1 MMTRSTD
8 NVPSSS
14 VSPAYIVFKDPA
26 NSLNDGKSVF
36 AGHGAILIG
45 IESMAFFEH
54 LKELLEHEEPELA
67 RDICAL
73 PTTGFSP
80 AMKVRLKG
88 EANASQLV
96 ASFLGCE
103 EYGARDAVGQRIGWS
118 VRRLTELAEMIRAEL
133 QSGDLAQEIRKAML
147 QRHLRLL
154 AECWTVVRDIALSE
168 TGLLFFTVPH
178 SLSPLLNLIRHHA
191 EQHLDALKECKQ
203 HQQATESLG
212 SVFDFLLSGD
222 PAERDV
228 GGEFLPQN
236 IQQFQTF
243 IDRAMVMIGTSDN
256 LVTDDEK
263 AFFKRAAADAAEHAT
278 RMRKKNAE
286 VQARIDALPLTKAAE
301 AMGAPP
307 PAQPAQPPTAAD
319 SSTRSAPAATVSS
332 PSAGSSGSA
341 AKHEKTKA
349 ASPGSEW
356 RVVCSQLSLDDAGGR
371 VKLGR
376 TVLDFDGKTTQQF
389 MLLALLSKRPN
400 KWLETSSLEGADG
413 PWSSGE
419 CTIDALGSCATK
431 VRQALRSKGMDG
443 LALAIKTRR
452 VKGDPQVRFNWPP
465 AGSAVD

>member
-1 MMTRSTD
+1 M
-8 NVPSSS
+8 
-14 VSPAYIVFKDPA
+14 
-26 NSLNDGKSVF
+26 SLNEGKSVF
-36 AGHGAILIG
+36 AGHGSILIG
-45 IESMAFFEH
+45 IESMAFFDY
-54 LKELLEHEEPELA
+54 LKELVEHEEPELA
-67 RDICAL
+67 SDICAL

-80 AMKVRLKG
+80 AMKVRVKA
-88 EANASQLV
+88 EANASQSV

-133 QSGDLAQEIRKAML
+133 HSGDLAHEVRKALL

-154 AECWTVVRDIALSE
+154 AECWGVVRDIALSE

-203 HQQATESLG
+203 HQQAAESLA

-228 GGEFLPQN
+228 GGEFLPQH
-236 IQQFQTF
+236 IQHFQTF

-286 VQARIDALPLTKAAE
+286 VQARIDALPLAKAGE
-301 AMGAPP
+301 AMGDRPSAP
-307 PAQPAQPPTAAD
+307 PAQPPTAGD
-319 SSTRSAPAATVSS
+319 SSTQSAPAANASS
-332 PSAGSSGSA
+332 PSAGSPVSA
-341 AKHEKTKA
+341 TKHEKTKT

-356 RVVCSQLSLDDAGGR
+356 RVVCSQLSLDDAAGR

-389 MLLALLSKRPN
+389 MLLSLLSKRPN
-400 KWLETSSLEGADG
+400 RWLETSSLEGADG
-413 PWSSGE
+413 PWSAGE

-431 VRQALRSKGMDG
+431 VRQALRSKGMDA
-443 LALAIKTRR
+443 LATAIKTRR
-452 VKGDPQVRFNWPP
+452 FKGDPQVRFNWPP

>member
-1 MMTRSTD
+1 MTRSTD
-8 NVPSSS
+8 NFPSSS
-14 VSPAYIVFKDPA
+14 VFPAYIVFKDPA
-26 NSLNDGKSVF
+26 MSLHDGKSVF
-36 AGHGAILIG
+36 AGHGAVLIG

-54 LKELLEHEEPELA
+54 LRELLEHEEPELA

-88 EANASQLV
+88 EANSSHSV

-203 HQQATESLG
+203 HQQAAEALNA
-212 SVFDFLLSGD
+212 VFDFLLSGD

-236 IQQFQTF
+236 IQQFQSF
-243 IDRAMVMIGTSDN
+243 VDRAMVTIGTSEE
-256 LVTDDEK
+256 LVTDDER
-263 AFFKRAAADAAEHAT
+263 AFFKRASADASEHAT

-286 VQARIDALPLTKAAE
+286 VQARIDALPLAKAAE
-301 AMGAPP
+301 SMDAPSP
-307 PAQPAQPPTAAD
+307 PQPAQPQAAAGSTARSTPVPAA
-319 SSTRSAPAATVSS
+319 SSPSGGPSGGTAKPEKTRSA
-332 PSAGSSGSA
+332 
-341 AKHEKTKA
+341 
-349 ASPGSEW
+349 SPGGEW
-356 RVVCSQLSLDDAGGR
+356 RVVCSRLSIDDTGGR
-371 VKLGR
+371 VRLGR
-376 TVLDFDGKTTQQF
+376 TVLDFEGKTTQQF
-389 MLLALLSKRPN
+389 MLLSLLSKRPN
-400 KWLETSSLEGADG
+400 QWLDARSLEGSDG
-413 PWSSGE
+413 PWSAGE

-431 VRQALRSKGMDG
+431 VRQALRSKGMDA
-443 LALAIKTRR
+443 LAKAIKTRR
-452 VKGDPQVRFNWPP
+452 VKGDPQARFNWPP
-465 AGSAVD
+465 TGSAVD